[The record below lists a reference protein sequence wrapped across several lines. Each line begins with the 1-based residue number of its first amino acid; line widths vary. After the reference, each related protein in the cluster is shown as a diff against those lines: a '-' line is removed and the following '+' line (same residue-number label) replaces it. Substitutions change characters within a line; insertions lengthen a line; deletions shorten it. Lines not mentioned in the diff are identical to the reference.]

1 MKSDITKI
9 GVLGIGGIGGF
20 VGAPLAKKYK
30 DSAVKIIFICRGETK
45 NQIQHEGL
53 QFESKGTTETV
64 FPDLVSDNPTEI
76 GILDVLILSCK
87 SYSISAI
94 LQIYKECVGP
104 ETTIIT
110 LQNVVN
116 AGEIIREALPEA
128 GQIMEGCIYVASN
141 VKKPGH
147 VQHIGGP
154 GKIFIGGK
162 ENNSLINLLSD
173 GGLDITYVAHINEI
187 LWKKYLFV
195 APVAAITSAY
205 KVTFGQLLEDPDL
218 MHILEN
224 MMLEIQSL
232 ASRSNIHLTA
242 QDIETSKDL
251 LTKFPFES
259 KSSLQLDFENRNQTE
274 KRFLVDYVIENSN
287 NHQLET
293 PYYNRVNEKIEAAY
307 AVSSTSEV
315 S

>member
-1 MKSDITKI
+1 MKSDIIKI
-9 GVLGIGGIGGF
+9 GILGIGGIGGF

-30 DSAVKIIFICRGETK
+30 NSAVKIIFICRDETK
-45 NQIQHEGL
+45 NTIQKEGL
-53 QFESKGTTETV
+53 LFESKGTTETI

-76 GILDVLILSCK
+76 GILDVLILTCK
-87 SYSISAI
+87 SYSINSI
-94 LQIYKECVGP
+94 LQLYKDCIGP
-104 ETTIIT
+104 ETTVIT

-116 AGEIIREALPEA
+116 AGELIRNILPEA

-147 VQHIGGP
+147 VQHVGGP
-154 GKIFIGGK
+154 GKIFVGGK
-162 ENNSLINLLSD
+162 ENELLINLLIE
-173 GGLDITYVAHINEI
+173 GGLDITYVANIKEI

-195 APVAAITSAY
+195 APVAGITSAY

-232 ASRSNIHLTA
+232 ASRNNVRLTS

-259 KSSLQLDFENRNQTE
+259 KSSLQLDFENRAQTE

-287 NHQLET
+287 KYQLET
-293 PYYNRVNEKIEAAY
+293 LYYNSVNEKIEASY
-307 AVSSTSEV
+307 MVS
-315 S
+315 